1 MKAVVKVGWKDYVM
15 DADKAIT
22 LLGMLEG
29 AEVFESKWVDKT
41 NAYYIY
47 PQDTEVGLREV
58 RLIPDQLY
66 KMAKLAGKPVNK

>member
-29 AEVFESKWVDKT
+29 AEVFESKWVDKDNT
-41 NAYYIY
+41 YYIY
-47 PQDTEVGLREV
+47 PQENETSLREI